1 VSTVATLTVV
11 RYTPARATLGA
22 WHMAAQ
28 RPLLARVPGLRFAR
42 LMGTGQG
49 IGFSAVP
56 DFRTWALFAVW
67 EDVSAWERF
76 AAESRVMRQ
85 YHARGE
91 EVYSLVLSPLDAHG
105 RWGGEEP
112 FPPPARPERPDPDAP
127 IVVLTRATIRPA
139 RALRFWSRVA
149 PVDATLRGHPD
160 LLLSF
165 GVGEVPYLKQATLS
179 VWRSAAAMRAW
190 AATPAHAETVR
201 LTRAENWY
209 SEELF
214 ARFRLLG
221 TRGTWLGREPLEA
234 VLRTMR
240 EREIRS
246 E

>member
-1 VSTVATLTVV
+1 VSTVATLTMV
-11 RYTPARATLGA
+11 RYTPARAALGA

-42 LMGTGQG
+42 LLGTGQG

-91 EVYSLVLSPLDAHG
+91 EVYSLLLAPLAAHG
-105 RWGGEEP
+105 SWGGVEP
-112 FPPPARPERPDPDAP
+112 FPLPARPERPDPDAP

-165 GVGEVPYLKQATLS
+165 GVGEVPYLKQATVS

-214 ARFRLLG
+214 ARFRLLA
-221 TRGTWLGREPLEA
+221 TRGTWRGGNPLDSHRGTEA
-234 VLRTMR
+234 QR
-240 EREIRS
+240 
-246 E
+246 